1 MTRCALCLAR
11 HDNTTV
17 CDDCACA
24 VAADNRRSPR
34 RDGDDVSEDAPTTTL
49 DAEVR
54 RAIADICRAYVGRCA
69 EAVALRAQTA
79 EEWRLV
85 GLDCATAWDAV
96 RSRRHEHAAA
106 VAARLM
112 AEGDAETAAREL
124 AAVRGQTV
132 EAWREELTHDRNT
145 AAREP

>member
-1 MTRCALCLAR
+1 MMTRCALCLAR

-24 VAADNRRSPR
+24 VATDNRRSPR

-132 EAWREELTHDRNT
+132 EAWRAEVSGG
-145 AAREP
+145 